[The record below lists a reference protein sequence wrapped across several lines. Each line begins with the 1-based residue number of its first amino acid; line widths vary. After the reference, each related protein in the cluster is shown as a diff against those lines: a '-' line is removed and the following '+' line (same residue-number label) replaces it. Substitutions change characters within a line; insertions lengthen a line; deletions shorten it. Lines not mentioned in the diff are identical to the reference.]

1 MSGVPSATEIY
12 KEFTVTEKAL
22 TVTTLVPGEPPSWQ
36 ERKHKGEN
44 LLRSN
49 LREPGQLSWQP
60 EFFPLTVPKP
70 SRECVQGRDK
80 RPCAG
85 ELSSYNLHLTETL
98 LHWSLPHSCQQKEH
112 QLILGVKEFR
122 RVLSPR
128 CQNSCVDSSSEGS
141 TRPSAVLV
149 RFPKQRLQY

>member
-36 ERKHKGEN
+36 ERKHKGKN

-98 LHWSLPHSCQQKEH
+98 LH
-112 QLILGVKEFR
+112 
-122 RVLSPR
+122 
-128 CQNSCVDSSSEGS
+128 
-141 TRPSAVLV
+141 
-149 RFPKQRLQY
+149 